1 MININKLRGKIAEK
15 GLNISKLAELIGVD
29 KSSMYR
35 KIKLGGETLTI
46 KEVELIVKAL
56 DLSTDEF
63 EQIFFNLNVA

>member
-1 MININKLRGKIAEK
+1 LININKLRGKIAEK